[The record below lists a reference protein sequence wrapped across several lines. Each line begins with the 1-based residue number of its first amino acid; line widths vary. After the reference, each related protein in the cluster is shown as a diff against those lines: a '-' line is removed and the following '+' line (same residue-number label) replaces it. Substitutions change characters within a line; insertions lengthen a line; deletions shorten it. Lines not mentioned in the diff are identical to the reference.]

1 MSTHEQDRLAIVVQ
15 DVWET
20 FRIYQERPGGLKER
34 LAKLRRARYQEF
46 HALKGVSLKIR
57 HGESVGLIGHNGSG
71 KSTLL
76 KVIAKILPPD
86 QGSVTTSGRLSTLLE
101 LGAGFHQDLSGREN
115 VYMNGAILGLSR
127 AEVDAAFDSIVE
139 FAGVRE
145 FIDTPVRNYSSGM
158 YVRLGFA
165 VAVHVDPDIL
175 LVDEVLSVGDAA
187 FQEKSLARMRSF
199 NQRGKTVVMVSH
211 DLNAVQALCERTVLL
226 DHGEIIFDGPTQEAV
241 ELHREIMSGGA
252 RPDVTPEEQPGRTGT
267 GQVRVREARLE
278 VAGGQAGGGQVAAP
292 VPTGSKARLVVDIEG
307 VGDVTANG
315 GLSVGMNVRRPEVA
329 PAVYETRTSWRGLYV
344 APPPPGRAL
353 TVTFDLDM
361 ALLNGHYVV
370 DLLIGNAETNAIH
383 DRWLEALAFDVDSPD
398 YEYGVASLGG
408 HITVHNPDGVWPA
421 ESVPPPLEHGGPA
434 FHPNRDSAP
443 ST

>member
-1 MSTHEQDRLAIVVQ
+1 MSIHEQDRLAVVVQ

-34 LAKLRRARYQEF
+34 LAKLRRAQYTEF
-46 HALKGVSLKIR
+46 HALKGVNVRIR

-86 QGSVTTSGRLSTLLE
+86 RGSVTTSGRLSTLLE

-127 AEVDAAFDSIVE
+127 AEVDEAFDSIVD
-139 FAGVRE
+139 FAGVRD

-187 FQEKSLARMRSF
+187 FQEKSLARMRDF
-199 NQRGKTVVMVSH
+199 NRRGKTVVMVSH
-211 DLNAVQALCERTVLL
+211 DLNAVQALCERTILL
-226 DHGEIIFDGPTQEAV
+226 DHGEILFDGPTEDAV
-241 ELHREIMSGGA
+241 EMHRDIMSGGA
-252 RPDVTPEEQPGRTGT
+252 RPDVPEEIPGRTGT

-278 VAGGQAGGGQVAAP
+278 RDGADVTGSL
-292 VPTGSKARLVVDIEG
+292 PTGGKARLVLDIEA

-315 GLSVGMNVRRPEVA
+315 GLSVGFNLRRPEVA

-344 APPPPGRAL
+344 APPPPGRSLSVA
-353 TVTFDLDM
+353 FDLDL
-361 ALLNGHYVV
+361 ALLGGHYVA

-383 DRWLEALAFDVDSPD
+383 DRWLEAVAFDVDAPS
-398 YEYGVASLGG
+398 YEYGVAALGG
-408 HITVHNPDGVWPA
+408 TISVHNPDGVWPP
-421 ESVPPPLEHGGPA
+421 ESVPPPLEEGGPRH
-434 FHPNRDSAP
+434 HPMRDAAP
-443 ST
+443 SGEGRG